1 MKDYYP
7 GNLGGNDKRFNRSHR
22 PYDSPPLTKDMGGN
36 PRRNG
41 FHRKKGGQ
49 THGAEASNEMLTT
62 IKDQLQ
68 KISENQKRMADLQ
81 ERSAV
86 AEERKADA
94 MEQLTEHLKQWFAP
108 SAGVSVET
116 ETVAETLSDS
126 RKETLSD
133 SRKKTLSDSR
143 KETLSVPR
151 KETPETVEIVPE
163 EGKSLLETITDMR
176 EKRITFGKIA
186 DHLNGEGI
194 PTTSGADLWNRLT
207 VSKLYKEAVAQ

>member
-1 MKDYYP
+1 MKDHFP
-7 GNLGGNDKRFNRSHR
+7 GNLGGNDKRFNRTHR
-22 PYDSPPLTKDMGGN
+22 PYDSPPLTKDMSGN

-41 FHRKKGGQ
+41 FQRKRGGQ

-68 KISENQKRMADLQ
+68 KISQNQKRMADLQ

-94 MEQLTEHLKQWFAP
+94 MEQLAEHLKQWFPP
-108 SAGVSVET
+108 SAGVSIET

-133 SRKKTLSDSR
+133 SRT
-143 KETLSVPR
+143 
-151 KETPETVEIVPE
+151 ETPETVETVPE

-176 EKRITFGKIA
+176 EKGITFGKIA
-186 DHLNGEGI
+186 DHLNGEGV

-207 VSKLYKEAVAQ
+207 VSKFHKEAVAQ

>member
-7 GNLGGNDKRFNRSHR
+7 GNLGGNDKRFNRTHR

-36 PRRNG
+36 QRRNG
-41 FHRKKGGQ
+41 FQRKRGGQ

-68 KISENQKRMADLQ
+68 KISQNQKRMADLQ

-94 MEQLTEHLKQWFAP
+94 MEQLAEHLKQWIAP
-108 SAGVSVET
+108 SAGVSVEN
-116 ETVAETLSDS
+116 ETVA
-126 RKETLSD
+126 
-133 SRKKTLSDSR
+133 
-143 KETLSVPR
+143 ETLSVPR
-151 KETPETVEIVPE
+151 KEIPETVETVPE

-176 EKRITFGKIA
+176 EKGITFGKIA
-186 DHLNGEGI
+186 DHLNGEGV

-207 VSKLYKEAVAQ
+207 VSKFHKEAVAQ

>member
-36 PRRNG
+36 QRRNG
-41 FHRKKGGQ
+41 FQRKRGGQ

-94 MEQLTEHLKQWFAP
+94 MEQLAEHLKQWIAP
-108 SAGVSVET
+108 SAGVSVEN
-116 ETVAETLSDS
+116 ETVA
-126 RKETLSD
+126 
-133 SRKKTLSDSR
+133 
-143 KETLSVPR
+143 ETLSVPR
-151 KETPETVEIVPE
+151 KEIPETVETVPE

-176 EKRITFGKIA
+176 EKGITFGKIA
-186 DHLNGEGI
+186 DHLNGEGV
-194 PTTSGADLWNRLT
+194 PPTSGADLWNRLT
-207 VSKLYKEAVAQ
+207 VSKFHKEAVAQ

>member
-7 GNLGGNDKRFNRSHR
+7 GNLGGNDKRFNKSHR

-36 PRRNG
+36 QRRNG

-49 THGAEASNEMLTT
+49 TYGAEASNEMLTT

-68 KISENQKRMADLQ
+68 KISGNQKRMADLQ

-94 MEQLTEHLKQWFAP
+94 MEQLVEHLKQWFAP
-108 SAGVSVET
+108 STGVSVET
-116 ETVAETLSDS
+116 ETVAKTLSDS
-126 RKETLSD
+126 RKE
-133 SRKKTLSDSR
+133 TLSDSR

-151 KETPETVEIVPE
+151 KETPETVEAVPA
-163 EGKSLLETITDMR
+163 EGMSLLETVTEMR
-176 EKRITFGKIA
+176 EKGITFGKIA
-186 DHLNGEGI
+186 DHLNGDGI

-207 VSKLYKEAVAQ
+207 VSKFYKEAVAQ

>member
-36 PRRNG
+36 QRRNG

-68 KISENQKRMADLQ
+68 KISQNQKRMADLQ

-94 MEQLTEHLKQWFAP
+94 MEQLAEHLKQWFPP
-108 SAGVSVET
+108 SAGVSIET
-116 ETVAETLSDS
+116 ETVAEP
-126 RKETLSD
+126 
-133 SRKKTLSDSR
+133 
-143 KETLSVPR
+143 LSVPR
-151 KETPETVEIVPE
+151 TETPETVETVPE

-176 EKRITFGKIA
+176 EKGITFGKIA
-186 DHLNGEGI
+186 DHLNGEGV

-207 VSKLYKEAVAQ
+207 VSKFHKEVVAQ

>member
-1 MKDYYP
+1 MKDHFP
-7 GNLGGNDKRFNRSHR
+7 GNLGGNDKRFNRTHR

-36 PRRNG
+36 PRRSG

-49 THGAEASNEMLTT
+49 THGAEAPNEMLTT

-94 MEQLTEHLKQWFAP
+94 MEQLAEHLKQWFAP
-108 SAGVSVET
+108 SAGVSIEA
-116 ETVAETLSDS
+116 ETVAETLSI
-126 RKETLSD
+126 
-133 SRKKTLSDSR
+133 
-143 KETLSVPR
+143 PR
-151 KETPETVEIVPE
+151 KETPETVETVTE
-163 EGKSLLETITDMR
+163 EGTSLLETITDMR
-176 EKRITFGKIA
+176 EKGITFGKIA
-186 DHLNGEGI
+186 DHLNGEGV

-207 VSKLYKEAVAQ
+207 VSKFHKEAVAQ

>member
-1 MKDYYP
+1 MKDYYA
-7 GNLGGNDKRFNRSHR
+7 GNSGGNDKRFNKSHR

-36 PRRNG
+36 QRRNG

-49 THGAEASNEMLTT
+49 TYGAEASNEMLTT

-68 KISENQKRMADLQ
+68 KISGNQKRMADLQ

-94 MEQLTEHLKQWFAP
+94 MEQLAEHLKQWFAP

-126 RKETLSD
+126 RKETLS
-133 SRKKTLSDSR
+133 
-143 KETLSVPR
+143 VPR
-151 KETPETVEIVPE
+151 KETPETVEAVTE
-163 EGKSLLETITDMR
+163 EGKSLLETVTEMR
-176 EKRITFGKIA
+176 EKGITFGKIA
-186 DHLNGEGI
+186 DHLNGDGT

-207 VSKLYKEAVAQ
+207 VSKFYKEAVAQ

>member
-1 MKDYYP
+1 MKDYFP
-7 GNLGGNDKRFNRSHR
+7 GNLGGNDKRFNKSHR

-36 PRRNG
+36 QRRNG

-49 THGAEASNEMLTT
+49 THGAEASNEMLTAV
-62 IKDQLQ
+62 KDQLQ
-68 KISENQKRMADLQ
+68 KISQNQKRMADLQ

-94 MEQLTEHLKQWFAP
+94 MEQLAEHLKQWITP

-116 ETVAETLSDS
+116 ETVAETVD
-126 RKETLSD
+126 T
-133 SRKKTLSDSR
+133 
-143 KETLSVPR
+143 
-151 KETPETVEIVPE
+151 VPE

-176 EKRITFGKIA
+176 EKGITFGKIA
-186 DHLNGEGI
+186 DHLNGEGV

-207 VSKLYKEAVAQ
+207 VSKFYKEAVAQ

>member
-7 GNLGGNDKRFNRSHR
+7 GNLGGNDKRFNKSHR

-36 PRRNG
+36 QRRNG
-41 FHRKKGGQ
+41 FQRKRGGQ
-49 THGAEASNEMLTT
+49 THGAEASNDMLTT

-68 KISENQKRMADLQ
+68 KISQNQKRMADLQ

-94 MEQLTEHLKQWFAP
+94 MEQLAEHLKQWFAP

-116 ETVAETLSDS
+116 ETVAATLSDS
-126 RKETLSD
+126 RKEI
-133 SRKKTLSDSR
+133 
-143 KETLSVPR
+143 
-151 KETPETVEIVPE
+151 PETVETVPE
-163 EGKSLLETITDMR
+163 EGKSLLETISDMR
-176 EKRITFGKIA
+176 EKGITFGKIA
-186 DHLNGEGI
+186 DHLNGEGV

-207 VSKLYKEAVAQ
+207 VSKFHKEAVAQ

>member
-36 PRRNG
+36 QRRTG

-49 THGAEASNEMLTT
+49 THGAEASNEMLIT

-94 MEQLTEHLKQWFAP
+94 MEQLAEHLKQWFAP

-116 ETVAETLSDS
+116 ETVAEA
-126 RKETLSD
+126 
-133 SRKKTLSDSR
+133 
-143 KETLSVPR
+143 
-151 KETPETVEIVPE
+151 PETVETVPE
-163 EGKSLLETITDMR
+163 EGTSLLETITDMR
-176 EKRITFGKIA
+176 EKGITFGKIA
-186 DHLNGEGI
+186 DHLNGEGV

-207 VSKLYKEAVAQ
+207 VSKFYKEAVAQ

>member
-1 MKDYYP
+1 MKDYFP
-7 GNLGGNDKRFNRSHR
+7 GNLGGNDKRFNKSHR

-68 KISENQKRMADLQ
+68 KISQNQKRMADLQ

-86 AEERKADA
+86 AEERKANA
-94 MEQLTEHLKQWFAP
+94 MEQLVEHLKQWFVP
-108 SAGVSVET
+108 STGVSVEA
-116 ETVAETLSDS
+116 ETVAETP
-126 RKETLSD
+126 
-133 SRKKTLSDSR
+133 
-143 KETLSVPR
+143 SVPR
-151 KETPETVEIVPE
+151 KETPETVETVTE
-163 EGKSLLETITDMR
+163 EGTSLLVTITDMR
-176 EKRITFGKIA
+176 EKGITFGKIA
-186 DHLNGEGI
+186 DHLNGEGV

-207 VSKLYKEAVAQ
+207 VSKFYKEAVAQ

>member
-36 PRRNG
+36 QRRNG
-41 FHRKKGGQ
+41 YHRKRGGQ
-49 THGAEASNEMLTT
+49 THGADASNEMLTT

-68 KISENQKRMADLQ
+68 KISENQKRMAALQ

-94 MEQLTEHLKQWFAP
+94 MEQLAEYLKQWFAP
-108 SAGVSVET
+108 SAGVPAET
-116 ETVAETLSDS
+116 ETVAEA
-126 RKETLSD
+126 
-133 SRKKTLSDSR
+133 
-143 KETLSVPR
+143 
-151 KETPETVEIVPE
+151 PETAETAPE
-163 EGKSLLETITDMR
+163 EGKPLLETITEMR
-176 EKRITFGKIA
+176 EKGITFGKIA
-186 DHLNGEGI
+186 DHLNGEGV

-207 VSKLYKEAVAQ
+207 VSKFYKEAVAQ

>member
-22 PYDSPPLTKDMGGN
+22 PYDSSPLTKDMGGN
-36 PRRNG
+36 QRRNG
-41 FHRKKGGQ
+41 FQRKRGGQ
-49 THGAEASNEMLTT
+49 THGAEASNEMLAT

-68 KISENQKRMADLQ
+68 KISQNQKRMADLQ

-94 MEQLTEHLKQWFAP
+94 MEQLAEHFKQWLAP
-108 SAGVSVET
+108 SAGVSIET
-116 ETVAETLSDS
+116 ETVTATLSES
-126 RKETLSD
+126 REATLSE
-133 SRKKTLSDSR
+133 SR
-143 KETLSVPR
+143 EA
-151 KETPETVEIVPE
+151 TPETVETVPE

-176 EKRITFGKIA
+176 EKGITFGKIA
-186 DHLNGEGI
+186 DHLNGEGV

-207 VSKLYKEAVAQ
+207 VSKFHKEAVVQ

>member
-36 PRRNG
+36 QRRNG
-41 FHRKKGGQ
+41 FQRKRGGQ
-49 THGAEASNEMLTT
+49 PHGGEALNEMLTT
-62 IKDQLQ
+62 VKDQLQ

-94 MEQLTEHLKQWFAP
+94 MEQLAEHLKQRFAP
-108 SAGVSVET
+108 SAGVSVEN
-116 ETVAETLSDS
+116 ETMA
-126 RKETLSD
+126 
-133 SRKKTLSDSR
+133 
-143 KETLSVPR
+143 ETLSVPR
-151 KETPETVEIVPE
+151 KETPETVETVAE
-163 EGKSLLETITDMR
+163 EGKPLLETITDMR
-176 EKRITFGKIA
+176 EKGITFGKIA

-194 PTTSGADLWNRLT
+194 STTSGADLWNRLT
-207 VSKLYKEAVAQ
+207 VSKFYKEAVAQ

>member
-36 PRRNG
+36 PRRSG

-94 MEQLTEHLKQWFAP
+94 MEQLAEHLKQWFAP
-108 SAGVSVET
+108 SAGVSVEN
-116 ETVAETLSDS
+116 ETVA
-126 RKETLSD
+126 
-133 SRKKTLSDSR
+133 
-143 KETLSVPR
+143 ETLSVPR
-151 KETPETVEIVPE
+151 KETPETVETVTE
-163 EGKSLLETITDMR
+163 EGTSLLETITDMR
-176 EKRITFGKIA
+176 EKGITFGKIA
-186 DHLNGEGI
+186 DHLNGEGV

-207 VSKLYKEAVAQ
+207 VSKFYKEAVAQ